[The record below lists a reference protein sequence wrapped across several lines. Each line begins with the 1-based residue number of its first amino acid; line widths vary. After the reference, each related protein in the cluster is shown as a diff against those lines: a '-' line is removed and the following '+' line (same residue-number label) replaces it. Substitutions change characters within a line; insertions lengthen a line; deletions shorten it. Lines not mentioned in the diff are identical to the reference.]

1 MHAACSNALAH
12 AKWQS
17 VTQQWCAVSN
27 AQRRVM
33 EQATQF
39 VLVLL
44 WLGAVKLISGK
55 AKGTPGYTEACGNEW
70 AFEGCKWT
78 PEKSTLNLLAH

>member
-55 AKGTPGYTEACGNEW
+55 AKGLGTPKPVEMNEPLKDVNGPQRNPRW
-70 AFEGCKWT
+70 IY
-78 PEKSTLNLLAH
+78 